1 MCFHSFHFRS
11 LNISYVH
18 EGIGGIDN
26 IELVEHVFLLE
37 KIVQDLNQIFSIHI
51 QSDASQIITKDEITF
66 LQKNIEIIA
75 LTKDQLQITSRNTDT
90 TNMTDQSKEI
100 EGVKRMIENTFNDL
114 KSSQQ
119 KIEHLHQSI
128 IENSS
133 AKLSADGLNES
144 LN

>member
-1 MCFHSFHFRS
+1 M
-11 LNISYVH
+11 
-18 EGIGGIDN
+18 
-26 IELVEHVFLLE
+26 E

-119 KIEHLHQSI
+119 KIEHLQQSI

-133 AKLSADGLNES
+133 AKLASDGLNES